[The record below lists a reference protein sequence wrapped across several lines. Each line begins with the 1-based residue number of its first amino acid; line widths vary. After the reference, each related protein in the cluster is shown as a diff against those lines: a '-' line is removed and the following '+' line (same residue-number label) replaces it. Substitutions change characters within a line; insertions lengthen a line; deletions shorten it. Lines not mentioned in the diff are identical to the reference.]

1 MKIGNKKREGNGMK
15 GDAEEEAGKRD
26 KYLKERRRK
35 NRRKER
41 KTEKDNRE
49 EG

>member
-1 MKIGNKKREGNGMK
+1 MRRRK
-15 GDAEEEAGKRD
+15 AGKRD